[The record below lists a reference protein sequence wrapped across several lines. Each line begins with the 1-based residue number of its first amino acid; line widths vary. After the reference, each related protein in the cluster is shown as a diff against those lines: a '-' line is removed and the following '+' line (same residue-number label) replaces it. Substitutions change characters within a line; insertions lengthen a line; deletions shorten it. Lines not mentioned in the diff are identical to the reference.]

1 MGLNINM
8 YVIKREER
16 YAYYSELINLF
27 NPISMTY
34 HLIMN
39 TSIYLT
45 GAIIIINTSYKN
57 KMKGKIQYITK
68 MTFEEFTNNLDSIR
82 NSGDE
87 ALTSLEYTALTD
99 YFNTTREEIDERD
112 KTIDD
117 LRSENEKLRDINSRL
132 QLDYGKTVIK
142 EEKTIIKDD
151 DSDDE
156 EVSDE
161 EFVEA
166 INDLF

>member
-1 MGLNINM
+1 
-8 YVIKREER
+8 
-16 YAYYSELINLF
+16 
-27 NPISMTY
+27 
-34 HLIMN
+34 
-39 TSIYLT
+39 
-45 GAIIIINTSYKN
+45 
-57 KMKGKIQYITK
+57 
-68 MTFEEFTNNLDSIR
+68 MTFEEFTTNLDSIR

-142 EEKTIIKDD
+142 EKTIIKDD

-156 EVSDE
+156 EVTDE

>member
-1 MGLNINM
+1 M
-8 YVIKREER
+8 IKHGEC
-16 YAYYSELINLF
+16 YICYLELINPFYHF
-27 NPISMTY
+27 NMTY
-34 HLIMN
+34 HLNLN
-39 TSIYLT
+39 TSIYII
-45 GAIIIINTSYKN
+45 GAIIKFNTRHKN
-57 KMKGKIQYITK
+57 KMKGKPNYYK
-68 MTFEEFTNNLDSIR
+68 MTFEEFTTNLDSIR

-151 DSDDE
+151 ESDDE
-156 EVSDE
+156 DVTDE

>member
-1 MGLNINM
+1 
-8 YVIKREER
+8 
-16 YAYYSELINLF
+16 
-27 NPISMTY
+27 MTY

-45 GAIIIINTSYKN
+45 GAIIIVNTSYKN
-57 KMKGKIQYITK
+57 KMKGKPNILQ
-68 MTFEEFTNNLDSIR
+68 MTFEEFTTNLDAIR

-117 LRSENEKLRDINSRL
+117 LKSENEKLRDINSRL

-142 EEKTIIKDD
+142 EEKTTTKDD
-151 DSDDE
+151 DESDNE

>member
-1 MGLNINM
+1 
-8 YVIKREER
+8 
-16 YAYYSELINLF
+16 
-27 NPISMTY
+27 
-34 HLIMN
+34 
-39 TSIYLT
+39 
-45 GAIIIINTSYKN
+45 
-57 KMKGKIQYITK
+57 
-68 MTFEEFTNNLDSIR
+68 MTFEEFTTNLDAIR

-99 YFNTTREEIDERD
+99 YFNSTREEIDERD

-142 EEKTIIKDD
+142 EEKTIIKDND
-151 DSDDE
+151 NDGE

-161 EFVEA
+161 EFAEA
-166 INDLF
+166 VNELF

>member
-1 MGLNINM
+1 MKG
-8 YVIKREER
+8 
-16 YAYYSELINLF
+16 
-27 NPISMTY
+27 NPIY
-34 HLIMN
+34 
-39 TSIYLT
+39 Y
-45 GAIIIINTSYKN
+45 
-57 KMKGKIQYITK
+57 K
-68 MTFEEFTNNLDSIR
+68 MTFEEFTTNLDSIR

>member
-1 MGLNINM
+1 
-8 YVIKREER
+8 
-16 YAYYSELINLF
+16 
-27 NPISMTY
+27 
-34 HLIMN
+34 
-39 TSIYLT
+39 
-45 GAIIIINTSYKN
+45 
-57 KMKGKIQYITK
+57 
-68 MTFEEFTNNLDSIR
+68 MTFEEFTTNLDSIR
-82 NSGDE
+82 NNGDE

-112 KTIDD
+112 KTIDE
-117 LRSENEKLRDINSRL
+117 LRSENERLRDINSRL

-151 DSDDE
+151 DSDNE

-161 EFVEA
+161 DFVEA

>member
-1 MGLNINM
+1 
-8 YVIKREER
+8 
-16 YAYYSELINLF
+16 
-27 NPISMTY
+27 MTY
-34 HLIMN
+34 HLNLN
-39 TSIYLT
+39 TSIYLIG
-45 GAIIIINTSYKN
+45 GAIIKFNTRHKN
-57 KMKGKIQYITK
+57 KMKGKPNYYK
-68 MTFEEFTNNLDSIR
+68 MTFEEFTTNLDSIR

-156 EVSDE
+156 EVTDE

>member
-1 MGLNINM
+1 M
-8 YVIKREER
+8 IKRGER
-16 YAYYSELINLF
+16 CLCNLELINLF
-27 NPISMTY
+27 YPINMTY
-34 HLIMN
+34 HLNLN
-39 TSIYLT
+39 TSIYLIR
-45 GAIIIINTSYKN
+45 AIIKLNTRHRKI
-57 KMKGKIQYITK
+57 KKGKPNILQK
-68 MTFEEFTNNLDSIR
+68 MTFEEFTTNLDTIR

-99 YFNTTREEIDERD
+99 YFNSTREEIDERD
-112 KTIDD
+112 KTIDE

-156 EVSDE
+156 EVTDE

>member
-1 MGLNINM
+1 
-8 YVIKREER
+8 
-16 YAYYSELINLF
+16 
-27 NPISMTY
+27 
-34 HLIMN
+34 
-39 TSIYLT
+39 
-45 GAIIIINTSYKN
+45 
-57 KMKGKIQYITK
+57 MKGTNILQK
-68 MTFEEFTNNLDSIR
+68 MTFEEFTANLDTIR

-87 ALTSLEYTALTD
+87 ALTSIEYTALTD

-151 DSDDE
+151 NDSE

-161 EFVEA
+161 EFAEA
-166 INDLF
+166 VNELF

>member
-1 MGLNINM
+1 
-8 YVIKREER
+8 
-16 YAYYSELINLF
+16 
-27 NPISMTY
+27 
-34 HLIMN
+34 
-39 TSIYLT
+39 
-45 GAIIIINTSYKN
+45 
-57 KMKGKIQYITK
+57 MKGKPNILQ
-68 MTFEEFTNNLDSIR
+68 MTFEEFTTNLDAIR

-87 ALTSLEYTALTD
+87 ALTALEYTALTD
-99 YFNTTREEIDERD
+99 FFNTTREEIDERD

-142 EEKTIIKDD
+142 EEKIIVKDD
-151 DSDDE
+151 DSDSE
-156 EVSDE
+156 EVTDE

>member
-1 MGLNINM
+1 M
-8 YVIKREER
+8 IKREER
-16 YAYYSELINLF
+16 FIYYLEFINLF
-27 NPISMTY
+27 YPLNMTY
-34 HLIMN
+34 HLNLN
-39 TSIYLT
+39 TSIYLI
-45 GAIIIINTSYKN
+45 GAIIKFNTRHKN
-57 KMKGKIQYITK
+57 KMKGKPNYYK
-68 MTFEEFTNNLDSIR
+68 MTFEEFTTNLDSIR

-156 EVSDE
+156 DVTDE

>member
-27 NPISMTY
+27 NPINMTY

-57 KMKGKIQYITK
+57 KMKGKPIYYK
-68 MTFEEFTNNLDSIR
+68 MTFEEFTANLDSIR

-156 EVSDE
+156 EISDE

>member
-1 MGLNINM
+1 
-8 YVIKREER
+8 
-16 YAYYSELINLF
+16 
-27 NPISMTY
+27 
-34 HLIMN
+34 
-39 TSIYLT
+39 
-45 GAIIIINTSYKN
+45 
-57 KMKGKIQYITK
+57 MKGKPIYYK
-68 MTFEEFTNNLDSIR
+68 MTFEEFTTNLDSIR

-99 YFNTTREEIDERD
+99 YFNTTREEIDDRD
-112 KTIDD
+112 KTIED

-151 DSDDE
+151 DESDNE
-156 EVSDE
+156 EVTDE

>member
-1 MGLNINM
+1 
-8 YVIKREER
+8 
-16 YAYYSELINLF
+16 
-27 NPISMTY
+27 MTY
-34 HLIMN
+34 HLNLN
-39 TSIYLT
+39 TSTYLI
-45 GAIIIINTSYKN
+45 GAIIKFNTRHKN
-57 KMKGKIQYITK
+57 KMKGKPNYYK
-68 MTFEEFTNNLDSIR
+68 MTFEEFTTNLDSIR

-99 YFNTTREEIDERD
+99 YFNTTREEIDARD

-156 EVSDE
+156 EVTDE

>member
-1 MGLNINM
+1 
-8 YVIKREER
+8 
-16 YAYYSELINLF
+16 
-27 NPISMTY
+27 MTY
-34 HLIMN
+34 HLNLN
-39 TSIYLT
+39 TSTYLI
-45 GAIIIINTSYKN
+45 GAIIKFNTRHKN
-57 KMKGKIQYITK
+57 KMKGKPNYYK
-68 MTFEEFTNNLDSIR
+68 MTFEEFTTNLDSIR

-112 KTIDD
+112 KAIDD

-151 DSDDE
+151 ESDDE
-156 EVSDE
+156 EVTDE

>member
-1 MGLNINM
+1 MWLSMESVI
-8 YVIKREER
+8 YVIL
-16 YAYYSELINLF
+16 ELINPFYHF
-27 NPISMTY
+27 NMTY

-45 GAIIIINTSYKN
+45 GAIIIINTRHIIKWKENPIY
-57 KMKGKIQYITK
+57 YK
-68 MTFEEFTNNLDSIR
+68 MTFEEFTANLDTIR

-156 EVSDE
+156 KVSDE
-161 EFVEA
+161 DFVEA

>member
-1 MGLNINM
+1 
-8 YVIKREER
+8 
-16 YAYYSELINLF
+16 
-27 NPISMTY
+27 
-34 HLIMN
+34 
-39 TSIYLT
+39 
-45 GAIIIINTSYKN
+45 
-57 KMKGKIQYITK
+57 
-68 MTFEEFTNNLDSIR
+68 MTFEEFTANLDSIR

-151 DSDDE
+151 DESDNE
-156 EVSDE
+156 EVTDE

>member
-1 MGLNINM
+1 
-8 YVIKREER
+8 
-16 YAYYSELINLF
+16 
-27 NPISMTY
+27 MTY
-34 HLIMN
+34 HLNLN
-39 TSIYLT
+39 TSIYII
-45 GAIIIINTSYKN
+45 GAIIKFNTRHKN
-57 KMKGKIQYITK
+57 KMKGKPNYYK
-68 MTFEEFTNNLDSIR
+68 MTFEEFTTNLDSIR

-87 ALTSLEYTALTD
+87 ALTSIEYTALTD

-151 DSDDE
+151 ESDDE
-156 EVSDE
+156 EVTDE

>member
-1 MGLNINM
+1 
-8 YVIKREER
+8 
-16 YAYYSELINLF
+16 
-27 NPISMTY
+27 MTY

-39 TSIYLT
+39 TSIYLI

-57 KMKGKIQYITK
+57 KMKGNLIYYK
-68 MTFEEFTNNLDSIR
+68 MTFEEFTTNLDSIR
-82 NSGDE
+82 NSGDA

-99 YFNTTREEIDERD
+99 YFNTTKEEIDERD

-117 LRSENEKLRDINSRL
+117 LRHENEQLRDINSRL

-142 EEKTIIKDD
+142 EEKTIIKDN
-151 DSDDE
+151 DSDNE

-161 EFVEA
+161 EFIEA

>member
-1 MGLNINM
+1 
-8 YVIKREER
+8 
-16 YAYYSELINLF
+16 
-27 NPISMTY
+27 
-34 HLIMN
+34 
-39 TSIYLT
+39 
-45 GAIIIINTSYKN
+45 
-57 KMKGKIQYITK
+57 MKGNLIYYKK
-68 MTFEEFTNNLDSIR
+68 MTFEEFTTNLDAIR

-99 YFNTTREEIDERD
+99 YFNSTREEIEERD

-151 DSDDE
+151 DNDGE

-161 EFVEA
+161 EFAEA
-166 INDLF
+166 VNELF

>member
-1 MGLNINM
+1 MKNSQ
-8 YVIKREER
+8 VI
-16 YAYYSELINLF
+16 
-27 NPISMTY
+27 
-34 HLIMN
+34 
-39 TSIYLT
+39 SIVFAT
-45 GAIIIINTSYKN
+45 VA
-57 KMKGKIQYITK
+57 M
-68 MTFEEFTNNLDSIR
+68 
-82 NSGDE
+82 
-87 ALTSLEYTALTD
+87 TSLEYTALTD

-117 LRSENEKLRDINSRL
+117 LRGENEKLRDINSRL

-151 DSDDE
+151 DDSDDE
-156 EVSDE
+156 EVTDE

>member
-1 MGLNINM
+1 
-8 YVIKREER
+8 
-16 YAYYSELINLF
+16 
-27 NPISMTY
+27 
-34 HLIMN
+34 
-39 TSIYLT
+39 
-45 GAIIIINTSYKN
+45 
-57 KMKGKIQYITK
+57 
-68 MTFEEFTNNLDSIR
+68 MTFEEFTANLDSIR

-99 YFNTTREEIDERD
+99 YFNKTREEIDERD
-112 KTIDD
+112 KTIYD

-142 EEKTIIKDD
+142 EEKTIIKNDE
-151 DSDDE
+151 SDNE

>member
-1 MGLNINM
+1 
-8 YVIKREER
+8 
-16 YAYYSELINLF
+16 
-27 NPISMTY
+27 MTY
-34 HLIMN
+34 HLNLN
-39 TSIYLT
+39 TSIYII
-45 GAIIIINTSYKN
+45 GAIIKFNTRHKN
-57 KMKGKIQYITK
+57 KMKGKPNYYK
-68 MTFEEFTNNLDSIR
+68 MTFEEFTTNLDSIR

-99 YFNTTREEIDERD
+99 YFNTTREEIDELD

-151 DSDDE
+151 ESDDE
-156 EVSDE
+156 EVTDE

>member
-1 MGLNINM
+1 MC
-8 YVIKREER
+8 VIKREER

-27 NPISMTY
+27 YPLYMAY
-34 HLIMN
+34 HLNLN

-45 GAIIIINTSYKN
+45 WAIIKFNTSYK
-57 KMKGKIQYITK
+57 IQWKEKPIYYK
-68 MTFEEFTNNLDSIR
+68 MTFEEFTTNLDAIR

-99 YFNTTREEIDERD
+99 YFNNTREEIDERD

-151 DSDDE
+151 ESDNE
-156 EVSDE
+156 EVTDE

>member
-1 MGLNINM
+1 MRLSTESAI
-8 YVIKREER
+8 YIIL
-16 YAYYSELINLF
+16 ELINPFYHF
-27 NPISMTY
+27 NMTY
-34 HLIMN
+34 HLNLN
-39 TSIYLT
+39 TSIYLIRV
-45 GAIIIINTSYKN
+45 IIKFNTSYRN
-57 KMKGKIQYITK
+57 KMKGKPNILQ
-68 MTFEEFTNNLDSIR
+68 MTFEEFTANLDSIR

-142 EEKTIIKDD
+142 EEKTIIKGD

>member
-1 MGLNINM
+1 MKG
-8 YVIKREER
+8 
-16 YAYYSELINLF
+16 
-27 NPISMTY
+27 NPIY
-34 HLIMN
+34 
-39 TSIYLT
+39 Y
-45 GAIIIINTSYKN
+45 
-57 KMKGKIQYITK
+57 K
-68 MTFEEFTNNLDSIR
+68 MTFEEFTTNLDSIR

-117 LRSENEKLRDINSRL
+117 LRHENEKLRDINSRL

-151 DSDDE
+151 ESKDE
-156 EVSDE
+156 EITDE

-166 INDLF
+166 INELF

>member
-16 YAYYSELINLF
+16 YIYYSELINLF
-27 NPISMTY
+27 NPINMAY

-39 TSIYLT
+39 TSIYLI
-45 GAIIIINTSYKN
+45 GAIIIINTRH
-57 KMKGKIQYITK
+57 KIKWKENPIYYK
-68 MTFEEFTNNLDSIR
+68 MTFEEFTTNLDSIR

-117 LRSENEKLRDINSRL
+117 LRAENEKLRDINSRL

-151 DSDDE
+151 DSDNE

-161 EFVEA
+161 EFAEA
-166 INDLF
+166 VNELF

>member
-1 MGLNINM
+1 MGLNINI

-16 YAYYSELINLF
+16 YIYYSELINLF
-27 NPISMTY
+27 NPINMTY

-39 TSIYLT
+39 TSIYLI

-57 KMKGKIQYITK
+57 KMKGNPIYYK
-68 MTFEEFTNNLDSIR
+68 MTFEEFMANLDSIR

-142 EEKTIIKDD
+142 EEKTIIKDE
-151 DSDDE
+151 DSKDE
-156 EVSDE
+156 EITDE

-166 INDLF
+166 INELF

>member
-1 MGLNINM
+1 MKG
-8 YVIKREER
+8 
-16 YAYYSELINLF
+16 
-27 NPISMTY
+27 NPIY
-34 HLIMN
+34 
-39 TSIYLT
+39 Y
-45 GAIIIINTSYKN
+45 
-57 KMKGKIQYITK
+57 K
-68 MTFEEFTNNLDSIR
+68 MTFEEFTTNLDAIR

-112 KTIDD
+112 KAIDD

-156 EVSDE
+156 KVSDE
-161 EFVEA
+161 EFAEA
-166 INDLF
+166 VNELF

>member
-1 MGLNINM
+1 MGLNNNI
-8 YVIKREER
+8 YVIEREER
-16 YAYYSELINLF
+16 YIYYSELINLF
-27 NPISMTY
+27 NPINMAY

-45 GAIIIINTSYKN
+45 WVIIIINISYKN
-57 KMKGKIQYITK
+57 KMKGNLIYYK
-68 MTFEEFTNNLDSIR
+68 MTFEEFTTNLDSIR

-151 DSDDE
+151 SDDE

>member
-27 NPISMTY
+27 NPINMTY

-45 GAIIIINTSYKN
+45 GVIIIINTSYKI
-57 KMKGKIQYITK
+57 KMKGNPIYYK
-68 MTFEEFTNNLDSIR
+68 MTFEEFTTNLDSIR

-99 YFNTTREEIDERD
+99 YFNTTKEEIDERD

-132 QLDYGKTVIK
+132 QLDYGKAVIK

-156 EVSDE
+156 EVTDE

-166 INDLF
+166 IDDLF

>member
-1 MGLNINM
+1 
-8 YVIKREER
+8 
-16 YAYYSELINLF
+16 
-27 NPISMTY
+27 
-34 HLIMN
+34 
-39 TSIYLT
+39 
-45 GAIIIINTSYKN
+45 
-57 KMKGKIQYITK
+57 MKGNTIYYK
-68 MTFEEFTNNLDSIR
+68 MTFEEFTANLDSIR

-117 LRSENEKLRDINSRL
+117 LRAENEKLRDINSRL
-132 QLDYGKTVIK
+132 QLDYGKTIIK

-161 EFVEA
+161 EFAEA
-166 INDLF
+166 VNELF